1 MKSLNL
7 FLLLLF
13 FSSLSTVGYSQQDC
27 KVLVPAISNS
37 YVGKCKKGL
46 AHGKGK
52 AFGVDKYEGMFRKG
66 LPNGKGTYT
75 WSTGERY
82 EGQWIEGQRN
92 GVGVYIVKIDGK
104 DSITAG
110 IWDNGEYIGP
120 VPDRPQVL
128 GSVAVDKY
136 RFSKRGDG
144 QKVMIDIYINGNC
157 NTDLENFA
165 LLGSSGNDIR
175 MGHSIGLDNVSF
187 PFTCKVSYL
196 TWNKAHSA
204 QHYSKFE
211 FKISEPGNWLVV
223 IHN

>member
-1 MKSLNL
+1 MKSLKL

-13 FSSLSTVGYSQQDC
+13 FGSLGTVGYSQQDC
-27 KVLVPAISNS
+27 KVLIPAIADN

-66 LPNGKGTYT
+66 LPNGEGTYI
-75 WSTGERY
+75 WSTGEIY
-82 EGQWIEGQRN
+82 EGKWLEGQKD
-92 GVGVYIVKIDGK
+92 GIGVYIVKIDGK

-110 IWDNGEYIGP
+110 VWDNGEYIGP
-120 VPDRPQVL
+120 VPERPRVL
-128 GSVAVDKY
+128 GSVSVDKY

-144 QKVMIDIYINGNC
+144 HKVLIDIYLNGNY
-157 NTDLENFA
+157 NTDLANFTI
-165 LLGSSGNDIR
+165 LGTSGNEIQ
-175 MGHSIGLDNVSF
+175 MGHSIGFDNVNF
-187 PFTCKVSYL
+187 PFTGKISYL
-196 TWNKAHSA
+196 TWNKAHSS

-211 FKISEPGNWLVV
+211 FEISEPGNWLVV